1 MGILKYF
8 STIQHDKITQELK
21 KAFALNNST
30 APLPAEDQALLE
42 KMAAVIVH
50 RKMSTPTIFFLESMG
65 PMNFLGSQA
74 LHFLT
79 PILALACPTKE
90 LEQAARL
97 LEQRDMIPYFI
108 QLIETKA
115 QGISSSSP

>member
-1 MGILKYF
+1 MGIFKYF
-8 STIQHDKITQELK
+8 PVMQRDKIKEGFQRAFSLESSTQTL
-21 KAFALNNST
+21 S
-30 APLPAEDQALLE
+30 AEDECLLE
-42 KMAAVIVH
+42 KMATVIVH

-79 PILALACPTKE
+79 PILSVACPTKE

-97 LEQRDMIPYFI
+97 LERRDMIPHFV
-108 QLIETKA
+108 QLIEAKS
-115 QGISSSSP
+115 QGTQPSSP